1 MLVYDRKLKTSVNEP
16 EYKQE
21 VLQFLYGSKIGRI
34 LLKTIFA
41 RPWFSKLY
49 GLYISSPLSK
59 GKIRKFQT
67 LYGIKDGK
75 KYKSFNDFFTRNLT
89 FETASK
95 ENELISPAD
104 AKLCVYRIADNT
116 KLRIKNSVYSIDE
129 LTGIK
134 NTDFEYALVFR
145 LSVENCHRYIFFD
158 DGRTLLQKRIK
169 GMLHTIR
176 EFEDGVYCKNSR
188 FVTLMDTKHFGRAI
202 QTEVGAM
209 LIGKINNHNKKTF
222 SRYVEKGYFEY
233 GGSTI
238 VLLINNIRPDED
250 ILKNSAAGIE
260 TRVHIGER
268 IGERI

>member
-1 MLVYDRKLKTSVNEP
+1 M
-16 EYKQE
+16 
-21 VLQFLYGSKIGRI
+21 
-34 LLKTIFA
+34 
-41 RPWFSKLY
+41 
-49 GLYISSPLSK
+49 
-59 GKIRKFQT
+59 
-67 LYGIKDGK
+67 
-75 KYKSFNDFFTRNLT
+75 
-89 FETASK
+89 
-95 ENELISPAD
+95 
-104 AKLCVYRIADNT
+104 
-116 KLRIKNSVYSIDE
+116 
-129 LTGIK
+129 
-134 NTDFEYALVFR
+134 
-145 LSVENCHRYIFFD
+145 ENCHRYIFFD
-158 DGRTLLQKRIK
+158 DGRTILQKRIK

-222 SRYVEKGYFEY
+222 SRYEEKGYFEY
-233 GGSTI
+233 GGSTV